1 MKIKQYILTACSLW
15 MMVNVIAQP
24 ADSLQ
29 QVANTKDSLLR
40 IELKQAKYKL
50 YQALLHQQSTYQ
62 VHADAGSAVYNLGTP
77 LSVELTDTAFQFVCA
92 NKMNAALHFS
102 YLTDLKIKIYHSNS
116 SIQGNS
122 NVSVSQLKVGGIIF
136 TVSSEQQYILN
147 PLRQQFITIQ
157 RLYNDLQFNVHQFEV
172 LVAVH
177 LSSIEKPMVT
187 EKQRK
192 LILQADAATKL
203 FQYEKSIWLN
213 KAIIRLHPTAYHNV
227 YRNIAVLQGETNR
240 LHSAIYN
247 MKRFLLFNPEKDDA
261 DFAKTKIN
269 EWEIILSN

>member
-1 MKIKQYILTACSLW
+1 MKLKQYILTGCSLW
-15 MMVNVIAQP
+15 IMVNVLIAQST
-24 ADSLQ
+24 DSLQ

-50 YQALLHQQSTYQ
+50 YQALLHQQSAYQ
-62 VHADAGSAVYNLGTP
+62 VHADAGNTVYNLGSP
-77 LSVELTDTAFQFVCA
+77 LNVELTDTAFLFVCA
-92 NKMNAALHFS
+92 NKMNATLHFS
-102 YLTDLKIKIYHSNS
+102 YLTDLKIKIYHSNNN
-116 SIQGNS
+116 IQGNS
-122 NVSVSQLKVGGIIF
+122 NALSQLKVGGIIF
-136 TVSSEQQYILN
+136 TGSSEQQFILN
-147 PLRQQFITIQ
+147 TLKQQFINIQ

-172 LVAVH
+172 LVTVH
-177 LSSIEKPMVT
+177 LSSIEKPTVI

-203 FQYEKSIWLN
+203 YQYEKSIWLN

-247 MKRFLLFNPEKDDA
+247 MKKYLFFKPEGDDA
-261 DFAKTKIN
+261 NFAKTKIN
-269 EWEIILSN
+269 EWEIIMNN